1 MILYETYSFIS
12 TIEEVEA
19 IKFTEKSVWLANSK
33 GRQKKHS
40 DWLNYWETY
49 EEAEAHLMGECKRR
63 LKHSEERVCRELAI
77 LEELEKL

>member
-1 MILYETYSFIS
+1 MVLYKTYSFIS

-40 DWLNYWETY
+40 DLLNYWDTY
-49 EEAEAHLMGECKRR
+49 EEAKAHLMSECKRR

-77 LEELEKL
+77 MQELEKL